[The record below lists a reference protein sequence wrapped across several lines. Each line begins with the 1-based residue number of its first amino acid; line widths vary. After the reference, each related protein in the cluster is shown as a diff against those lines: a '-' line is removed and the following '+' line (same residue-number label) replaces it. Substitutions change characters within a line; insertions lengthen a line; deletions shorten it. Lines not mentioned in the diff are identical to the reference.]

1 MAKNILFIMCDQ
13 LRRDYLSCNGHPWL
27 QTPNIDRLAAEGVN
41 FSRAYCQAPLC
52 GPSRAS
58 FYTGRFMS
66 SHGVFANEDALKF
79 GELTLGDYLRAI
91 GMQTALVGKSDARY
105 DAARLNALLGGGID
119 AATKARM
126 ACGGFDP
133 FERLEGLYPEPLLP
147 ADLGYNDFLRA
158 HGYAAANP
166 WEEFANSA
174 VDDNADIV
182 SGWRMRN
189 ARYPS
194 RVEAAHSDTAFLTDR
209 AMAFMQSVDANQ
221 RWCLH
226 LSYLRPHWPYLAPAP
241 YHNLF
246 TREHVVSAVRSDAEL
261 RAPHPLYA
269 AFMAQEY
276 SRNFCRD
283 EVRDAVAPVYMGL
296 IREVDDNLGRLF
308 GFMQSRGLW
317 DDTLIVFTAD
327 HGDYLGDH
335 YLGEKDLF
343 HEMSARIPLII
354 RDPSAAA
361 NAARGR
367 VNDDLVG
374 AVDVL
379 PTLVEAAGGAP
390 AEAVEGVSLLPA
402 VRGERAAPREFMVSE
417 IDFGDRG
424 ARELLGLH
432 PRDCRAYM
440 LRTARWK
447 YIFHATFRPQLYDL
461 KNDPNEFVDLGES
474 PAHEKIRRAMRER
487 LFDWLRN
494 LRARTETPLDEL
506 LTRGPKRDE
515 AMGIIIGRW

>member
-1 MAKNILFIMCDQ
+1 MTKNILFIMCDQ

-52 GPSRAS
+52 GPARAS
-58 FYTGRFMS
+58 LYTGRYMS
-66 SHGVFANEDALKF
+66 SHGVMANEDALKP
-79 GELTLGDYLRAI
+79 GERTLGDYLRAL
-91 GMQTALVGKSDARY
+91 GLRTALVGKSDARF
-105 DAARLNALLGGGID
+105 DAARLNALAGGD
-119 AATKARM
+119 AARDAAAEARA
-126 ACGGFDP
+126 ACGGFEP
-133 FERLEGLYPEPLLP
+133 FERLEGLYPDALLP

-174 VDDNADIV
+174 VDERGGIV
-182 SGWRMRN
+182 SGWRMRS

-194 RVEAAHSDTAFLTDR
+194 RVAAAHSDTAFLTDR
-209 AMAFMQSVDANQ
+209 ALAFMQSVGANQ

-241 YHNLF
+241 YHELF
-246 TREHVVSAVRSDAEL
+246 TREQVVDAVRSEAEL
-261 RAPHPLYA
+261 RDPHPLYA

-283 EVRDAVAPVYMGL
+283 EVRETVVPAYMGL

-308 GFMQSRGLW
+308 DFMRQRGLF

-335 YLGEKDLF
+335 WLGEKDLF
-343 HEMSARIPLII
+343 HEMSVRVPLLI
-354 RDPSAAA
+354 RDPSADAV
-361 NAARGR
+361 RGR

-390 AEAVEGVSLLPA
+390 ADAVEGKSLLP
-402 VRGERAAPREFMVSE
+402 VLRGEACARREFIVSE

-424 ARELLGLH
+424 PRELLDVA
-432 PRDCRAYM
+432 PYDCRAYM
-440 LRTARWK
+440 VRTARWK
-447 YIFHATFRPQLYDL
+447 YIFHEKFRAQLYDL
-461 KNDPNEFVDLGES
+461 ENDPNEFVDLGES
-474 PAHEKIRRAMRER
+474 TAHQTVRARLR
-487 LFDWLRN
+487 DHLFDWLRN
-494 LRARTETPLDEL
+494 LRARTEVSLDEL
-506 LTRGPKRDE
+506 RARGPERDA